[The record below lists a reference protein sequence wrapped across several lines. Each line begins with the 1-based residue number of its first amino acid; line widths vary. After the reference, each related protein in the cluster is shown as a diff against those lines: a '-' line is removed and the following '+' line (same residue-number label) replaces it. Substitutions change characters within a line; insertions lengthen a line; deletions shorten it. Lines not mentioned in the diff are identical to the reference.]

1 MPLRS
6 DDNRTRKKTK
16 FARPCKS
23 VQKPVLKAVL
33 HAQRRQPQQLN
44 GSVSESFGSL
54 TSLPAPPRARRG
66 RGAANHAQNNM
77 DASMSYTGNYEA
89 VSLVKRPLLL
99 ATTAAHQRLAEDSV
113 VHQSIRRLEI
123 CGDGLR
129 LRSTRGLFYL
139 ICAIRDA
146 YRSKKDT
153 SGDDTPASP
162 PAGPAALASCPQ
174 RASGRTRPSLP
185 GGST

>member
-1 MPLRS
+1 VGQPIMP
-6 DDNRTRKKTK
+6 KTTWMLVCHILAITK
-16 FARPCKS
+16 
-23 VQKPVLKAVL
+23 LL
-33 HAQRRQPQQLN
+33 
-44 GSVSESFGSL
+44 
-54 TSLPAPPRARRG
+54 
-66 RGAANHAQNNM
+66 
-77 DASMSYTGNYEA
+77 
-89 VSLVKRPLLL
+89 SLVKRPLLL

-113 VHQSIRRLEI
+113 VHQNIRRLEI

>member
-1 MPLRS
+1 MGQPIMP
-6 DDNRTRKKTK
+6 KTTWMLVCHILAITK
-16 FARPCKS
+16 
-23 VQKPVLKAVL
+23 LL
-33 HAQRRQPQQLN
+33 
-44 GSVSESFGSL
+44 
-54 TSLPAPPRARRG
+54 
-66 RGAANHAQNNM
+66 
-77 DASMSYTGNYEA
+77 
-89 VSLVKRPLLL
+89 SLVKRPLLL

-162 PAGPAALASCPQ
+162 PRGARGAGLLPPESFWEDTPLVTRRLDITPRP
-174 RASGRTRPSLP
+174 RAGRVVPSRTAP
-185 GGST
+185 

>member
-1 MPLRS
+1 M
-6 DDNRTRKKTK
+6 
-16 FARPCKS
+16 
-23 VQKPVLKAVL
+23 LKAVL
-33 HAQRRQPQQLN
+33 HAQQRQPQQLN
-44 GSVSESFGSL
+44 GSVSESFGGL
-54 TSLPAPPRARRG
+54 TSLQAAPEAAAP
-66 RGAANHAQNNM
+66 RGAAMRPTRWMLVCHILAI
-77 DASMSYTGNYEA
+77 TKLL
-89 VSLVKRPLLL
+89 SLVKRPLLL

-139 ICAIRDA
+139 ICAIRHA

-153 SGDDTPASP
+153 SGDDTPARP